1 MDVIRITRSE
11 SPQSESNRSSSL
23 SNDFPK
29 AIREPLE
36 DLVEVGFTIIPG
48 PVPQGDLP
56 RLQEAYDLAVASA
69 ENSDIHVGS
78 TSTRVGDLFNRGPA
92 FDDIYIYPPLIEACR
107 LVIHQP
113 FRLSAMHARTLHPG
127 AKAQPMH
134 VDFAADDH
142 GWPMVGFIL
151 MVDDFCEENGATR
164 FVPGSHKLIDED
176 VVQATGAE
184 EVAAVGPAG
193 SIIVY
198 NGSILHEH
206 GTNSSLSLRRS
217 IQGAFIRRSEMPS
230 IDPSRMKNET
240 LQRISPLARYLLGV
254 ED

>member
-1 MDVIRITRSE
+1 MTNFCASKVIEASAPQDKSTTRF
-11 SPQSESNRSSSL
+11 QDSL
-23 SNDFPK
+23 D
-29 AIREPLE
+29 EL
-36 DLVEVGFTIIPG
+36 LEVGFTIIPG
-48 PVPQGDLP
+48 PVPHDDLP
-56 RLQEAYDLAVASA
+56 RLQAAYDLAVASA
-69 ENSDIHVGS
+69 ESSDIHIGS
-78 TSTRVGDLFNRGPA
+78 TSTRVSDLVNRGPA

-107 LVIHQP
+107 LVIDQP

-134 VDFAADDH
+134 VDFAADDR

-151 MVDDFCEENGATR
+151 MVDDFREENGATR
-164 FVPGSHKLIDED
+164 FVPGSHKWRDKD
-176 VVQATGAE
+176 PVQAKAAG

-193 SIIVY
+193 WIIVY

-206 GTNSSLSLRRS
+206 GTNSSLSPRRS